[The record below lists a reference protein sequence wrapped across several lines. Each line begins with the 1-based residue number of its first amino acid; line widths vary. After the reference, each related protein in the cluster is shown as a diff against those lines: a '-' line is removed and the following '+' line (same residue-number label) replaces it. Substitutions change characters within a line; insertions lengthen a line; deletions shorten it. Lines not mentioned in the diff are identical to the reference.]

1 MKKCIYILIFIFA
14 LFLTGCN
21 NMVVVN
27 KEVSVGDVF
36 TIEGDYQLISSDE
49 SVALVTD
56 SGIVKALSTG
66 VTTITDL
73 NNSIKIELNVI
84 EKKVDKSL
92 IFKNKQ
98 TIKIGEELQIECS
111 INNSANTYIYSYS
124 SNDSNVV
131 EVTNEGVIKGIS
143 SGIATIT
150 VSAIFENEVIENELL
165 IYVKEDLNND
175 NVTNVINNVTY
186 EVIGNIDLTIINKEV
201 VELVEKYKESI
212 VGVSNYQY
220 VQNGFNKVLVE
231 AGVGTGFIFKKSQ
244 LTNGNYLYYVLTNNH
259 VIKDYASIKIYFGY
273 QDEYLDASYIDSNE
287 SLDLAVVTF
296 ESENEY
302 EVLEMSKTD
311 EVKVGDFAI
320 AIGNSNGYEY
330 FGSVTFGT
338 ISYVNRKLKGEIATF
353 LQHDVAINPGNSGGP
368 LLSLDGKV
376 IGVNTLKI
384 VDEEVDNMG
393 FSITVDIVSKY
404 IESLNL
410 K

>member
-165 IYVKEDLNND
+165 IYVKEYLNND

-296 ESENEY
+296 ESGNEY